1 MFVSKLGYNGYTGRM
16 SPQEKLL
23 QPERLDKIKSV
34 LEEKKTVKVSELS
47 KTCDVS
53 ENTIRRD
60 LIDLEGIGYCYR
72 IKGGAILLERS
83 NDRTPFSSRL
93 ALHRESKSHIA
104 KKAAELV
111 KSGSTIILDS
121 GTTTVELAEELLE
134 KEHITVITPSL
145 AAAEILSGNQSIT
158 LILPGGIVN
167 PSSRSLTGQPAEQFF
182 SEVHADL
189 LFLAVKAVSPE
200 TGLSDHTIIE
210 SSVKKQML
218 KAADR
223 IIVLADYSKLGK
235 TALSRICSIEDVDV
249 LITDTMADPEMIAGF
264 EASGIEIVKCT
275 PEPES

>member
-1 MFVSKLGYNGYTGRM
+1 MFVSKPGYNGYTGRM
-16 SPQEKLL
+16 NPQDKLL
-23 QPERLDKIKSV
+23 HPERLDKIKSV
-34 LEEKKTVKVSELS
+34 LEERKTVKVSELS
-47 KTCDVS
+47 KACDVS

-60 LIDLEGIGYCYR
+60 LIDLERMGYCYR
-72 IKGGAILLERS
+72 IKGGATLLERS

-104 KKAAELV
+104 QKAAELV
-111 KSGSTIILDS
+111 KCGSTIILDS

-145 AAAEILSGNQSIT
+145 AAADILSGNQNIT

-218 KAADR
+218 KAADK

-235 TALSRICSIEDVDV
+235 TALSRICSIEDVDI
-249 LITDTMADPEMIAGF
+249 LITDSIADPEIIARF
-264 EASGIEIVKCT
+264 EASGIEIVKSSSET
-275 PEPES
+275 EA